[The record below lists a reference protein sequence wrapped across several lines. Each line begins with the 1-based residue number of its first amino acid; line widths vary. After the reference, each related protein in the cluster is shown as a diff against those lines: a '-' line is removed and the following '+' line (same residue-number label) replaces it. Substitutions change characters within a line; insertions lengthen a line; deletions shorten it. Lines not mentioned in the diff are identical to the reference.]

1 MPKRLSRRTTRI
13 SATSAVCGTS
23 LAVPGGSVSYE
34 SALTS
39 LTHSLLAP
47 CLSQYQ
53 AYLYAIIFYSLPLYF
68 IIPLAIPHISFV
80 FIIRPQSTSHASRL
94 ARLSTPHCYASSCIR
109 PRSRSWSFPCCIFIH
124 AVALYEDPRCSL
136 DILPQIQNTEIKKT
150 VDLIPVSVGFQS
162 NLRQAFNIHA
172 CRSGVLS
179 GCSQDRLAN
188 RDRMSRVY

>member
-1 MPKRLSRRTTRI
+1 M
-13 SATSAVCGTS
+13 
-23 LAVPGGSVSYE
+23 SYE

-39 LTHSLLAP
+39 LTHSLSPHVYLNIKHIYT
-47 CLSQYQ
+47 LSSFILLPYSSLFLLLFEFHTST
-53 AYLYAIIFYSLPLYF
+53 LYSSYV
-68 IIPLAIPHISFV
+68 H
-80 FIIRPQSTSHASRL
+80 STSTVHSPDPHPHPLISL
-94 ARLSTPHCYASSCIR
+94 AYPHCYASPCIR

-150 VDLIPVSVGFQS
+150 VDLIPVSVGFHS